1 MKATAR
7 LAAISI
13 LLLVASGAGSG
24 CKSIPRPDGMI
35 IGPFY
40 SPKNIRAAATMP
52 HAVARIVMVPVA
64 GPDSV
69 SPESLTVIG
78 MAFANEFTRTG
89 RAELTLLDGDRMQR
103 LFGERSVR
111 TSAPLPAD
119 FLARL
124 REGTAADAVLFVE
137 VTAFRACPP
146 LTLGIRG
153 RLVTTDSQES
163 LWACDELFDATVAS
177 VRNAARRHAASPA
190 PQPGAPG
197 DLSHTILQNPDR
209 FAAYVAASLLST
221 LPAR

>member
-1 MKATAR
+1 MNATAR
-7 LAAISI
+7 LTASI
-13 LLLVASGAGSG
+13 LMLAAFSTGSG

-35 IGPFY
+35 VGPFY
-40 SPKNIRAAATMP
+40 RPKNIRASATMP
-52 HAVARIVMVPVA
+52 HSVARIVMIPLT

-69 SPESLTVIG
+69 SAESLSGIG
-78 MAFANEFTRTG
+78 IAFANEFTRTG
-89 RAELTLLDGDRMQR
+89 RAELTLLDSDRMQR
-103 LFGERSVR
+103 LVGERGVS
-111 TSAPLPAD
+111 TTAPLPAD

-124 REGTAADAVLFVE
+124 RAGTAADAVLFVE
-137 VTAFRACPP
+137 VTAFRAYPP

-163 LWACDELFDATVAS
+163 LWACDELFDAAAPS
-177 VRNAARRHAASPA
+177 VRNAARRHAARPA

-197 DLSHTILQNPDR
+197 DLSHTILQSPDR

>member
-1 MKATAR
+1 MNATAR
-7 LAAISI
+7 LTAI
-13 LLLVASGAGSG
+13 LLILAASNTGSG

-35 IGPFY
+35 GGPFY
-40 SPKNIRAAATMP
+40 SPKNVRTAATMP
-52 HAVARIVMVPVA
+52 HSVARIVMIPVA
-64 GPDSV
+64 GPDTV
-69 SPESLTVIG
+69 SSESLAGVG
-78 MAFANEFTRTG
+78 RAFANEFVRSG

-103 LFGERSVR
+103 LVGERGVSA
-111 TSAPLPAD
+111 TAPLPAD

-137 VTAFRACPP
+137 VTAFRAYPP

-163 LWACDELFDATVAS
+163 LWACDELFDATVPS
-177 VRNAARRHAASPA
+177 VRNAARRHAARPA